1 MVSTSEYDR
10 KVTKNSLYT
19 KYFLQKK
26 RFFIKKNTIFYIL
39 VRFL

>member
-1 MVSTSEYDR
+1 MASTSEYDR
-10 KVTKNSLYT
+10 KGTKNFIYT

-26 RFFIKKNTIFYIL
+26 RIFIKKNTIFAIL